1 MDLLSFLVNVS
12 KDILSNVS
20 SDDKSTRVEIE
31 FSPQVNQKYG
41 GDISNATLYLNE
53 EQKVAKIIF
62 VGNDLS
68 SLRNKINQTKNFES
82 IPCHQEL
89 YEMYYLPQRLSY
101 DCLNKDSSNN
111 HNRIRMSDESK
122 ELIQNIALNL
132 QNHPHYLACEIKLNR
147 RSLANDTYEIDIYKF
162 GKQIN
167 KFIFYPAINY
177 SGKIGSLAIYGSF
190 LNEYLY
196 AIRSAGSIFGI
207 KIESITRDAG
217 FEDYLDIYLD
227 Y

>member
-82 IPCHQEL
+82 
-89 YEMYYLPQRLSY
+89 
-101 DCLNKDSSNN
+101 
-111 HNRIRMSDESK
+111 
-122 ELIQNIALNL
+122 
-132 QNHPHYLACEIKLNR
+132 
-147 RSLANDTYEIDIYKF
+147 
-162 GKQIN
+162 
-167 KFIFYPAINY
+167 
-177 SGKIGSLAIYGSF
+177 SGII
-190 LNEYLY
+190 
-196 AIRSAGSIFGI
+196 
-207 KIESITRDAG
+207 
-217 FEDYLDIYLD
+217 
-227 Y
+227 